1 MTLNARVLTANT
13 ASLPSSL
20 VGVCLIFIA
29 MVGVAAAETRY
40 VSDELGITLRTG
52 QSTQHQILRM
62 VTSGTPLEVLETNE
76 ESGYTRVRT
85 PQDVEGWVLTRY
97 LMDHPSAQDQL
108 ADAKKKLARLEDEN
122 KNLKERLNAVSGD
135 KTSLDKEKRG
145 LLAENNKLQT
155 DLDHIRKTAAS
166 ALAIESEKNRL
177 ANETNKLETELQ
189 AVQLENQSLK
199 DRSNREWFVRGAGVV
214 IAGILLG
221 LILPKIRFRRRSSW
235 NSLE

>member
-40 VSDELGITLRTG
+40 VSDELEITLRTG

>member
-1 MTLNARVLTANT
+1 MTLNARVLTAAT

-29 MVGVAAAETRY
+29 MVGAAAAETRY
-40 VSDELGITLRTG
+40 VSDDLAITLRSG

-62 VTSGTPLEVLETNE
+62 VTSGTPLDVLETDD

-85 PQDVEGWVLTRY
+85 PQGVEGWVLTRY

-108 ADAKKKLARLEDEN
+108 ADAKKKADRLEEEN
-122 KNLKERLNAVSGD
+122 KNLKANLNTVSGD
-135 KTSLDKEKRG
+135 RTSLDKDKRELVAKNDKLEK
-145 LLAENNKLQT
+145 

-177 ANETNKLETELQ
+177 ADEKAKLETELQ
-189 AVQLENQSLK
+189 TMQQQNVSLK
-199 DRSNREWFVRGAGVV
+199 DRSDREWFVRGAGVV
-214 IAGILLG
+214 IAGILIG